1 MYTKEPIDWTADG
14 PVGLAAGLK
23 LEVEMVI
30 EATMELV
37 IMTEDRL
44 ADGAKVELG
53 PATAEETNDVKLLVN
68 WYKLSPF
75 GPPQISRLFALQA
88 ILPIT

>member
-14 PVGLAAGLK
+14 PAGLAAGLE
-23 LEVEMVI
+23 LEFEMGVAVEMVM

-68 WYKLSPF
+68 
-75 GPPQISRLFALQA
+75 
-88 ILPIT
+88 